1 LKTRISSNS
10 LAVLLAVVLLL
21 TLTGIAAAQ
30 PDPQQPPR
38 WGREQVETVIIGKF
52 ASELN
57 LTPEQA
63 EKFFPRF
70 HQFENQADGMMRQQM
85 DRRRELDSLSEDAN
99 ANQQEVDKLLTEQ
112 SQHEQQISGLKRQFL
127 TDVTVFLTPQQVSR
141 CSILMDE
148 LPRRIHK
155 LIEEHRDDNPQDQGS
170 KEGRHSGHRSRR
182 GY

>member
-1 LKTRISSNS
+1 MKTRISSNAT
-10 LAVLLAVVLLL
+10 AVLLIVVLCL
-21 TLTGIAAAQ
+21 TLSGIAAAQ
-30 PDPQQPPR
+30 PNPQQPPR

-70 HQFENQADGMMRQQM
+70 RQFQNQADDMMRQQG

-99 ANQQEVDKLLTEQ
+99 ANPQEVDKLLTEQ

-127 TDVTVFLTPQQVSR
+127 TDVSVFLTPQQVSR
-141 CSILMDE
+141 CSILLDD

-155 LIEEHRDDNPQDQGS
+155 LIEEHRGDDQPGQGT
-170 KEGRHSGHRSRR
+170 KQGRHSGHRSRR